1 MNCRDDCAGLC
12 FLGKFPEG
20 VSDQWIRPTEEN
32 FLPKQ
37 YYSLIASDNMADSK
51 DNLKDFEQSLQ
62 QLEKIVSK
70 MESGELG
77 LEQSLDQFEQG
88 IKLAKN
94 CQDTLANAELRVEQL
109 IEKNGLQQ
117 TIPFED
123 VDED

>member
-1 MNCRDDCAGLC
+1 M
-12 FLGKFPEG
+12 
-20 VSDQWIRPTEEN
+20 TE
-32 FLPKQ
+32 
-37 YYSLIASDNMADSK
+37 SK
-51 DNLKDFEQSLQ
+51 DKLKDFEKSLQ
-62 QLEKIVSK
+62 QLEKIVSN

-77 LEQSLDQFEQG
+77 LEESLTQFEKG

-123 VDED
+123 LDEN